1 MSDFAY
7 FTLTTTTK
15 TTTTKTTT
23 TKTTTTKAT
32 TNKTTTTKTMTMK
45 ITQTFTQ
52 FTLSSFKSKSRFDMI
67 LILDWPMKP
76 HLFHEKGFG
85 TKV

>member
-1 MSDFAY
+1 M
-7 FTLTTTTK
+7 TMKTTITKRTTMKTTK
-15 TTTTKTTT
+15 TTTTKTT
-23 TKTTTTKAT
+23 KTTTT
-32 TNKTTTTKTMTMK
+32 KTTTTKTMTMK
-45 ITQTFTQ
+45 ITQTFAQ

-76 HLFHEKGFG
+76 HLLHDKGFG